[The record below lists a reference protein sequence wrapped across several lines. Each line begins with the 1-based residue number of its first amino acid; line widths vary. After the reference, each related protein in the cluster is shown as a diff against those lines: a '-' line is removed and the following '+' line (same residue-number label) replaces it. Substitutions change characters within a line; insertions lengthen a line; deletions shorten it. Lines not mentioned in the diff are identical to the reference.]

1 MVGTFALHN
10 YIRINLSNDQVFQ
23 ILEQLPVN
31 ELSCT
36 TSTNE
41 ENIRQRYK
49 MKDGHDW
56 GDEYFALA
64 KWQN

>member
-1 MVGTFALHN
+1 VVGTFALHN

-49 MKDGHDW
+49 MKDGHD
-56 GDEYFALA
+56 
-64 KWQN
+64 